1 MERSSRLS
9 QSTILTRL
17 NMNPEELKHTL
28 LAHARGDM
36 EKHLANVK
44 IYLNSPVGIGEHSDV
59 MKAIEEEL
67 AKVAYYRDI
76 VNVLK
81 DLL

>member
-1 MERSSRLS
+1 M
-9 QSTILTRL
+9 I
-17 NMNPEELKHTL
+17 MKDELKQAL
-28 LAHARGDM
+28 LSHARGDM

-44 IYLNSPVGIGEHSDV
+44 IYLNNPVGIGEHSDV
-59 MKAIEEEL
+59 MKSIEDEL

-81 DLL
+81 DML

>member
-1 MERSSRLS
+1 
-9 QSTILTRL
+9 
-17 NMNPEELKHTL
+17 MNPEELKHSL

-36 EKHLANVK
+36 AKHLANVK
-44 IYLNSPVGIGEHSDV
+44 IYLNNPVGIGEHSDV
-59 MKAIEEEL
+59 MKAIEEEI

>member
-1 MERSSRLS
+1 
-9 QSTILTRL
+9 
-17 NMNPEELKHTL
+17 MNPEELRHSL

-44 IYLNSPVGIGEHSDV
+44 IYLNHPVGIGEHSDV
-59 MKAIEEEL
+59 MKAMEDEL

-81 DLL
+81 DML

>member
-1 MERSSRLS
+1 
-9 QSTILTRL
+9 
-17 NMNPEELKHTL
+17 MNPEELKHSL

-44 IYLNSPVGIGEHSDV
+44 IYLNNPVAIGEHSDV
-59 MKAIEEEL
+59 VKAIEDEL
-67 AKVAYYRDI
+67 AQVAYYRDI

>member
-1 MERSSRLS
+1 
-9 QSTILTRL
+9 
-17 NMNPEELKHTL
+17 MNPEELKHSL

-59 MKAIEEEL
+59 IKAMEDQL
-67 AKVAYYRDI
+67 AQVAYYRDI
-76 VNVLK
+76 VNTIK
-81 DLL
+81 ELL

>member
-1 MERSSRLS
+1 
-9 QSTILTRL
+9 
-17 NMNPEELKHTL
+17 MNPEELKHSL

-44 IYLNSPVGIGEHSDV
+44 IYLNHPVGIGEHSDV

-81 DLL
+81 ELL

>member
-1 MERSSRLS
+1 
-9 QSTILTRL
+9 
-17 NMNPEELKHTL
+17 MNPEELKHSL

-44 IYLNSPVGIGEHSDV
+44 IYLNHPVGIGEHSDV

-81 DLL
+81 DML

>member
-1 MERSSRLS
+1 
-9 QSTILTRL
+9 
-17 NMNPEELKHTL
+17 MNPEELKHSL

-44 IYLNSPVGIGEHSDV
+44 IYLNHPVGIGEHSDV
-59 MKAIEEEL
+59 MKAIEDEL
-67 AKVAYYRDI
+67 AQVAYYRDI

>member
-1 MERSSRLS
+1 
-9 QSTILTRL
+9 
-17 NMNPEELKHTL
+17 MNPEELKHSL

-44 IYLNSPVGIGEHSDV
+44 IYLSKPVGIGEHSDV
-59 MKAIEEEL
+59 MEAIEDEL

-81 DLL
+81 DML

>member
-1 MERSSRLS
+1 
-9 QSTILTRL
+9 
-17 NMNPEELKHTL
+17 MNPEELKHSL

-44 IYLNSPVGIGEHSDV
+44 IYLNHPVGIGEHSDV
-59 MKAIEEEL
+59 MKAIEDEL

-76 VNVLK
+76 VNAIK

>member
-1 MERSSRLS
+1 
-9 QSTILTRL
+9 
-17 NMNPEELKHTL
+17 MNPEELRHSL

-36 EKHLANVK
+36 EKHLANVR
-44 IYLNSPVGIGEHSDV
+44 IYLNHPVGIGEHSDV
-59 MKAIEEEL
+59 MKAIEDEL

-81 DLL
+81 EML

>member
-1 MERSSRLS
+1 
-9 QSTILTRL
+9 
-17 NMNPEELKHTL
+17 MNPEELKHSL

-44 IYLNSPVGIGEHSDV
+44 IYLNHPVGIGEHSDV
-59 MKAIEEEL
+59 MKAMEDEL

-81 DLL
+81 DML

>member
-1 MERSSRLS
+1 
-9 QSTILTRL
+9 
-17 NMNPEELKHTL
+17 MNPEELKHSL

-44 IYLNSPVGIGEHSDV
+44 IYLNHPVGIGEHSDV

-76 VNVLK
+76 VSVLK

>member
-1 MERSSRLS
+1 MKD
-9 QSTILTRL
+9 
-17 NMNPEELKHTL
+17 ELKHAL
-28 LAHARGDM
+28 LSHARGDM

-44 IYLNSPVGIGEHSDV
+44 IYLNNPVGIGEHSDV
-59 MKAIEEEL
+59 MKSIEDEL

-81 DLL
+81 DML

>member
-1 MERSSRLS
+1 
-9 QSTILTRL
+9 
-17 NMNPEELKHTL
+17 MNPEELKHSL

-44 IYLNSPVGIGEHSDV
+44 IYLNHPVGIGEHSDV

>member
-1 MERSSRLS
+1 
-9 QSTILTRL
+9 
-17 NMNPEELKHTL
+17 MNPEELKHSL
-28 LAHARGDM
+28 LAHSRGDM

-44 IYLNSPVGIGEHSDV
+44 IYLNNPVGIGEHSDV
-59 MKAIEEEL
+59 MKAIEDEL

-81 DLL
+81 DML

>member
-1 MERSSRLS
+1 MI
-9 QSTILTRL
+9 T
-17 NMNPEELKHTL
+17 MNPEELKHSL

-44 IYLNSPVGIGEHSDV
+44 IYLNHPVGIGEHSDV
-59 MKAIEEEL
+59 MKAIEDEL

-81 DLL
+81 DML

>member
-1 MERSSRLS
+1 
-9 QSTILTRL
+9 
-17 NMNPEELKHTL
+17 MNPEELKHSL

-44 IYLNSPVGIGEHSDV
+44 IYLNHPVGIGEHSDV
-59 MKAIEEEL
+59 MKAIEDEL

>member
-1 MERSSRLS
+1 
-9 QSTILTRL
+9 
-17 NMNPEELKHTL
+17 MNPEELKHSL

-44 IYLNSPVGIGEHSDV
+44 IYLNHPVGIGEHSDV
-59 MKAIEEEL
+59 MKAIEDEL

-81 DLL
+81 EML

>member
-1 MERSSRLS
+1 
-9 QSTILTRL
+9 
-17 NMNPEELKHTL
+17 MNPEELKHSL

-44 IYLNSPVGIGEHSDV
+44 IYLNHPVGIGEHSDV
-59 MKAIEEEL
+59 MKAIEDEL

-81 DLL
+81 DML

>member
-1 MERSSRLS
+1 
-9 QSTILTRL
+9 
-17 NMNPEELKHTL
+17 
-28 LAHARGDM
+28 M

-44 IYLNSPVGIGEHSDV
+44 IYLNNPVGIGEHSDV
-59 MKAIEEEL
+59 VKAIEDEL
-67 AKVAYYRDI
+67 AQVAYYRDI

>member
-1 MERSSRLS
+1 MK
-9 QSTILTRL
+9 
-17 NMNPEELKHTL
+17 PEELKHSL

-44 IYLNSPVGIGEHSDV
+44 IYLNHPVGIGEHSDV
-59 MKAIEEEL
+59 MKAIEDEL

-76 VNVLK
+76 VNVIK

>member
-1 MERSSRLS
+1 
-9 QSTILTRL
+9 
-17 NMNPEELKHTL
+17 MNPEELKHSL

-44 IYLNSPVGIGEHSDV
+44 IYLNHPVGIGEHSDV
-59 MKAIEEEL
+59 MKAIEDEL

-76 VNVLK
+76 VNVIK